1 MNRIGYIGSKYK
13 LKDWIFGEI
22 QKRTDSTYTKFADLF
37 AGSCIMTHEAL
48 ERKYECFSNDLEPYS
63 HIIANGLKC
72 DFTSRVKSIVD
83 EINNSNGTLVGF
95 ITNTYS
101 PKAGRL
107 FFTEENAMRID
118 YIRNAIE
125 NMKPTIDE
133 NIYYFLLAS
142 LITSADAVKNTSV
155 VYGAYL
161 KKVKKTAIA
170 PLVFKPI
177 HTRNSDVNLV
187 TSCNDANK
195 LSIVTDVAYIDPPY
209 NNRQYGANYFI
220 LNQIID
226 PQIAGEGVTGISD
239 YNKSSFCYKKEVENA
254 FNMLLSNIKARMFVI
269 SYNSESL
276 ISKGDMIALLTKY
289 GRCEVIEREYKR
301 FKAQQETES
310 NKVMEFLF
318 FVHISSD
325 IRV

>member
-13 LKDWIFGEI
+13 LKDWIFEEI
-22 QKRTDSTYTKFADLF
+22 EKRTNSTYTKFADLF

-63 HIIANGLKC
+63 YIISNGLKC
-72 DFTSRVKSIVD
+72 NFTLAVKSIVD

-95 ITNTYS
+95 ITATYS

-118 YIRNAIE
+118 YIRNTIE
-125 NMKPTIDE
+125 ELKPTVSEDV
-133 NIYYFLLAS
+133 YYFLMAS

-177 HTRNSDVNLV
+177 HTRNSDVILT
-187 TSCNDANK
+187 TSCNDATK
-195 LSIVTDVAYIDPPY
+195 LTITTDVAYIDPPY
-209 NNRQYGANYFI
+209 NNRQYGSNYFI
-220 LNQIID
+220 LNQIIN
-226 PQIAGEGVTGISD
+226 PQTAREGVTGISK
-239 YNKSSFCYKKEVENA
+239 YNKSSFCYKKEAADA
-254 FNMLLSNIKARMFVI
+254 FCALLNNVKARMFVI

-276 ISKGDMIALLTKY
+276 IAKNDMITLLSKY
-289 GRCEVIEREYKR
+289 GRCEVVERDYKR
-301 FKAQQETES
+301 FKAQQETSS
-310 NKVMEFLF
+310 NNVIEFLF
-318 FVHISSD
+318 FVY
-325 IRV
+325 V